1 MKLIDPTIE
10 LVSCGS
16 SFRDMP
22 TFPQWEATTLEH
34 NYDYVDYISLHQYYG
49 NLNQDSADYL
59 AQSDDMEEFIH
70 TVVSACDFVK
80 AKKRSKKTLHL
91 SFDEWNVW
99 FHSKS
104 EEEDITQNHPWQKA
118 PSLLEDHYDFEDALM
133 AGLMMITLLNHADRI
148 KIACLAQLVNVIAP
162 IMTEK
167 DGGAWRQTIFYP
179 FYHASRYGRG
189 MVLRT
194 AGDTPV
200 HETSGHGAVS
210 DVVSTAVWN
219 QEEETLTVFAVN
231 RNLEEDCRLEL
242 DLRSFEKCVPVEK
255 LELAGFRLKEENTA
269 LEEKVHPQSLT
280 DIQMEN
286 GKAETA
292 LKKASWNVLRF
303 HL

>member
-1 MKLIDPTIE
+1 MHKKEKRLSLIKSEETAKAMKLIDPTIE

-49 NLNQDSADYL
+49 NLNQDSSDY
-59 AQSDDMEEFIH
+59 
-70 TVVSACDFVK
+70 
-80 AKKRSKKTLHL
+80 
-91 SFDEWNVW
+91 
-99 FHSKS
+99 
-104 EEEDITQNHPWQKA
+104 
-118 PSLLEDHYDFEDALM
+118 
-133 AGLMMITLLNHADRI
+133 
-148 KIACLAQLVNVIAP
+148 LAQLVNVIAP
-162 IMTEK
+162 IMTER

-189 MVLRT
+189 MVLGT
-194 AGDTPV
+194 AADAPV
-200 HETSGHGAVS
+200 HETSTHGEVS
-210 DVVSTAVWN
+210 DLVSTAVWN

-255 LELAGFRLKEENTA
+255 LELAGFGLKEENTA
-269 LEEKVHPQSLT
+269 SEEKVRPQSLT
-280 DIQMEN
+280 DIRMEN
-286 GKAETA
+286 GKAETV

>member
-1 MKLIDPTIE
+1 
-10 LVSCGS
+10 
-16 SFRDMP
+16 
-22 TFPQWEATTLEH
+22 
-34 NYDYVDYISLHQYYG
+34 
-49 NLNQDSADYL
+49 
-59 AQSDDMEEFIH
+59 MEEFIH

-118 PSLLEDHYDFEDALM
+118 PALLEDHYDVEDALM
-133 AGLMMITLLNHADRI
+133 AGLMMITLLRHADRI

-231 RNLEEDCRLEL
+231 RNLEENCRLEL

-280 DIQMEN
+280 DIQMEH

>member
-1 MKLIDPTIE
+1 
-10 LVSCGS
+10 
-16 SFRDMP
+16 
-22 TFPQWEATTLEH
+22 
-34 NYDYVDYISLHQYYG
+34 
-49 NLNQDSADYL
+49 
-59 AQSDDMEEFIH
+59 
-70 TVVSACDFVK
+70 
-80 AKKRSKKTLHL
+80 
-91 SFDEWNVW
+91 
-99 FHSKS
+99 
-104 EEEDITQNHPWQKA
+104 
-118 PSLLEDHYDFEDALM
+118 M
-133 AGLMMITLLNHADRI
+133 AGLMMITLLKHADRI

-179 FYHASRYGRG
+179 FYHTSRYGRG
-189 MVLRT
+189 MVLRI

-286 GKAETA
+286 GKAETV